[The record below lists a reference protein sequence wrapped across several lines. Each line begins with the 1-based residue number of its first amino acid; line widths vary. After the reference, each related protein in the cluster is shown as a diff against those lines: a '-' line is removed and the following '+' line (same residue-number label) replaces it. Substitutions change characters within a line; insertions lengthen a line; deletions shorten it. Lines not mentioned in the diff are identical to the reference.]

1 MRRETLERSECRH
14 SGKRQ
19 LLNSN
24 ENEKSTWATPTPP
37 TTTTTMTMTTTPKK
51 STTRVCEREKASER
65 ERKLSLAVVVDV
77 VVVVIIEKR
86 SGEKKLRMRQKVFFL
101 LSSLG
106 KPRPAV
112 LDKARSYR
120 TLERREA
127 ARGGGGGTNYAFSV
141 SHRIGN
147 YWIF

>member
-1 MRRETLERSECRH
+1 
-14 SGKRQ
+14 
-19 LLNSN
+19 
-24 ENEKSTWATPTPP
+24 
-37 TTTTTMTMTTTPKK
+37 MTTTPKK

-65 ERKLSLAVVVDV
+65 ERKLSLAVVVDVVVDVV

>member
-1 MRRETLERSECRH
+1 
-14 SGKRQ
+14 
-19 LLNSN
+19 
-24 ENEKSTWATPTPP
+24 
-37 TTTTTMTMTTTPKK
+37 MTTTPKK

-65 ERKLSLAVVVDV
+65 ERKLSLAVVVDVVVDV

>member
-1 MRRETLERSECRH
+1 
-14 SGKRQ
+14 
-19 LLNSN
+19 
-24 ENEKSTWATPTPP
+24 
-37 TTTTTMTMTTTPKK
+37 MTMTTTPKK

-65 ERKLSLAVVVDV
+65 ERKLSLAVVVDVVVVVVVVDVV